1 MLCKNRKKNQTEVK
15 TVIPGITKKCLP
27 KCVQSFISVY
37 RQLIQEIHIGVLAI
51 GLGVICTKD
60 GWYNFIN
67 EKVKAI
73 FVSDD
78 FSSRRYE
85 YQ

>member
-1 MLCKNRKKNQTEVK
+1 MPQ
-15 TVIPGITKKCLP
+15 KKCHP
-27 KCVQSFISVY
+27 ICVQSSTSVY
-37 RQLIQEIHIGVLAI
+37 SQIQQGIYIDVLAI
-51 GLGVICTKD
+51 GVVVICTKD